1 MFLCLINV
9 FEEINGVSCIPI
21 LLDIIRTSCT
31 AIHSWLLIHNSML
44 LTTIAIPRVVKL
56 LLLANNCTAIW
67 NIIIVILIFVV
78 RYINRLFID
87 NLSRLMIPSN
97 LEKTTTPIGKSIY
110 LTSLAATPI
119 EISLMLIEIII
130 IPCAGGTMLLIRWFQ
145 Q

>member
-1 MFLCLINV
+1 
-9 FEEINGVSCIPI
+9 
-21 LLDIIRTSCT
+21 
-31 AIHSWLLIHNSML
+31 
-44 LTTIAIPRVVKL
+44 
-56 LLLANNCTAIW
+56 
-67 NIIIVILIFVV
+67 
-78 RYINRLFID
+78 
-87 NLSRLMIPSN
+87 MIPSN